1 MKRGFPDASGIKTLP
16 ANEEML
22 VRSLG
27 REDTLEKAMAT
38 HSRIL
43 VWEMP
48 WTEPVHRVAVH
59 RVQSIGL
66 QSPQDL
72 WTKQHNN
79 NEDYFVNCKLQDI
92 CESLLPP

>member
-16 ANEEML
+16 ANEETL

-27 REDTLEKAMAT
+27 REDTLEKAIAT

-79 NEDYFVNCKLQDI
+79 NEKSI
-92 CESLLPP
+92 S